1 MTCYICWLVIH
12 FKGSSQFLFLLISFT
27 PKKSGA
33 SQVCITFLQVTQKIL
48 TEDTFHWSL
57 KFWNHWKHFYKFSA
71 WENSHS
77 VFVILPKICQKI
89 EKKSIFLAYFGSWK
103 ANYRLFIQPITLHC
117 FSLTLTTVLCM
128 YKTIYPY
135 LFLIFSHFEF
145 LFSLSLSVCVSPR
158 NTFYNL
164 QCFV

>member
-1 MTCYICWLVIH
+1 MITFFILSYYCILSKRSVCMTCYICWLVIH

-89 EKKSIFLAYFGSWK
+89 EKK
-103 ANYRLFIQPITLHC
+103 NYIPGILW
-117 FSLTLTTVLCM
+117 VLKSKLQIIHPAH
-128 YKTIYPY
+128 YIA
-135 LFLIFSHFEF
+135 LFL
-145 LFSLSLSVCVSPR
+145 PDT
-158 NTFYNL
+158 NNY
-164 QCFV
+164 FV